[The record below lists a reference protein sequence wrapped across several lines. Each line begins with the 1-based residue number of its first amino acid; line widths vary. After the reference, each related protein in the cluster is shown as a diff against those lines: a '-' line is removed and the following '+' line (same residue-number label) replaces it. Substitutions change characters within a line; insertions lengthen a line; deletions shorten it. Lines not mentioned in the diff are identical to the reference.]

1 MNYDNELDFLH
12 PPPDLP
18 EEFRS
23 MIDKLNGTDIML
35 VIQKNIT
42 ETDMDTKLN
51 CLSVPRKQVRAEFM
65 TEEEKQRLE
74 KKQGR
79 EVLMIQ
85 PCLEE
90 AKEITLQKW
99 NMSETILIKRNQL
112 KQGSLVQLWS
122 FRIPKESNSML
133 GFALVNLSMREQI

>member
-1 MNYDNELDFLH
+1 MANPGRDHKGRGQLKGNLKKKEDAFTGLEKKLKDSNRRS
-12 PPPDLP
+12 PVSDGTRNTLP
-18 EEFRS
+18 NNKSATVPQGSKEIASLKEK
-23 MIDKLNGTDIML
+23 IKLL
-35 VIQKNIT
+35 EKNIT
-42 ETDMDTKLN
+42 EIDMDTKLN

-99 NMSETILIKRNQL
+99 NMSETILI
-112 KQGSLVQLWS
+112 V
-122 FRIPKESNSML
+122 
-133 GFALVNLSMREQI
+133 

>member
-99 NMSETILIKRNQL
+99 NMSETILI
-112 KQGSLVQLWS
+112 V
-122 FRIPKESNSML
+122 
-133 GFALVNLSMREQI
+133 